1 MDFSTEPE
9 FDEKL
14 RMREFV
20 REEIMP
26 IEPIAEE
33 VSNDDLER
41 IWRSLQPQVRERGLW
56 AAHLPPSSAA
66 KGSAR

>member
-14 RMREFV
+14 QWMREFV
-20 REEIMP
+20 REIMP

-41 IWRSLQPQVRERGLW
+41 IWRSLQPQVRERASGRRTSR
-56 AAHLPPSSAA
+56 PSSAA